1 MSEAARRD
9 MGTAGVPFATL
20 PVLNVPADA
29 RPPAELARL
38 VEHESIRVY
47 YEVRPLPGGGYALAE
62 NPTTTARFELLRPT
76 YERLLAEHG
85 PRAKV
90 LDLAC
95 SPGYFMFK
103 LASVGFEDVTGVD
116 AREDHRDQFA
126 LLNAG
131 YGYRGLQFVLSDIY
145 AFVAAEIA
153 AGRRYDICLL
163 YGFLYHTAT
172 PVELLRDI
180 RRLCARCLVVD
191 TTLSDRDDAS
201 LSVYE
206 EKAEWLSRASTTRI
220 SFNPSLRSVP
230 SLLEAAGYARSE
242 RIVPDPAL
250 ASWHPGGPTC
260 DYFFDR
266 TPLTGVGYRL
276 GRLAGGALRRAGLM
290 RPPPG
295 RRAMFLA
302 YP

>member
-1 MSEAARRD
+1 MCADLGNQPFQTLSVA
-9 MGTAGVPFATL
+9 TVPG
-20 PVLNVPADA
+20 DA
-29 RPPAELARL
+29 RARGDL
-38 VEHESIRVY
+38 TRLIEHDSIKVY
-47 YEVRPLPGGGYALAE
+47 YNAQPLPGGGYTLAE

-76 YERLLAEHG
+76 YELLLRNYG

-103 LASVGFEDVTGVD
+103 LASMGFEDITGVD
-116 AREDHRDQFA
+116 AREDHREQFA
-126 LLNAG
+126 LLNASYG
-131 YGYRGLQFVLSDIY
+131 YGGVRFVLSDIY
-145 AFVAAEIA
+145 AFIAAEVA
-153 AGRRYDICLL
+153 AGRQYDICLL

-180 RRLCARCLVVD
+180 RKLCARCLVID
-191 TTLSDRDDAS
+191 TTLSHRDDVT

-206 EKAEWLSRASTTRI
+206 EPVEWSRASTTRI
-220 SFNPSLRSVP
+220 SFNPSLPSVP
-230 SLLEAAGYARSE
+230 RLLDAAGYSRSE
-242 RIVPDPAL
+242 RILPDPAL
-250 ASWHPGGPTC
+250 EKYGPAGNKC
-260 DYFFDR
+260 DYYFDR
-266 TPLTGVGYRL
+266 VPLTSVRYKL

-290 RPPPG
+290 KNARPG